1 MDDELTFDANAQN
14 KISKCNKIIGIVEG
28 LSVILPQDS
37 LLTLYKMCIRLQLD
51 YAPWLEYALNI

>member
-1 MDDELTFDANAQN
+1 MDDKLTFDANAQN

-28 LSVILPQDS
+28 LSVILLQDS

-51 YAPWLEYALNI
+51 YAP

>member
-51 YAPWLEYALNI
+51 YAS